1 MQTFHRI
8 TCFSSVCLIEQV
20 IQAAKHVDAV
30 QQLILCSYRQV
41 IDGIR
46 TFQVGLLLTTFVVVV
61 QQGMAILDYLGT
73 HTEVGLQF
81 GLQLQQAFVAF
92 RHVPAIIRTVHRKVY
107 PVTVGIAHTLAV

>member
-20 IQAAKHVDAV
+20 IQAAKHIDAV

-61 QQGMAILDYLGT
+61 QQGMAIL
-73 HTEVGLQF
+73 
-81 GLQLQQAFVAF
+81 
-92 RHVPAIIRTVHRKVY
+92 I
-107 PVTVGIAHTLAV
+107 TLARTLKSAFNSGFNCNKPSLPSVTFQL